1 MPIKMFAHTNT
12 HTSVHLKWHKTE
24 SITRFVCFV
33 IVVGDEKCT
42 AEVPT
47 GSHIV
52 NSAHFISQ
60 YKCCCYS
67 TRVMLLFL
75 FIFYFDITVI
85 HWMVAVCPWIYF
97 TPVSYLFSLTLVDSG
112 DEGGAVAMATT
123 TIREKKIP
131 F

>member
-1 MPIKMFAHTNT
+1 MFAHTNT

-67 TRVMLLFL
+67 ENESDAVISFYFL
-75 FIFYFDITVI
+75 FRYHRDTLDGGRL
-85 HWMVAVCPWIYF
+85 
-97 TPVSYLFSLTLVDSG
+97 PVDLFHASELFILTNTCG
-112 DEGGAVAMATT
+112 
-123 TIREKKIP
+123 
-131 F
+131 